1 MQPPAGRKEDSK
13 LTRTLV
19 LGALVAALLSKGTKA
34 RMKEEAKE
42 ERLGVEVGRALSLKA
57 FVRPSKRHTIRRL
70 RSRTWPG

>member
-42 ERLGVEVGRALSLKA
+42 ERLEGRGEPYPL
-57 FVRPSKRHTIRRL
+57 RRSYDHRKGIL
-70 RSRTWPG
+70 